1 MIAMTTTGRRQGV
14 KIYRAQDSPSLA
26 DTDFM
31 YTAPMSDET
40 QTAVA
45 ATLTKDASLG
55 AQLRV
60 LLRQAPE
67 EGGFSL
73 IHIWFKPHY
82 PLLRH
87 SHNVDCLYYVVSGSA
102 IMGSQ
107 TLQAGDSFFVPA
119 DAPYLYTAG
128 PTGVEVLEIRHG
140 VDQFDINIS
149 NATPD
154 QWQAL
159 AETFAEHQA
168 DWAELDIA
176 PTFADRAD

>member
-1 MIAMTTTGRRQGV
+1 MTTTGRRQGV
-14 KIYRAQDSPSLA
+14 KIYRGKDSPSLA

-40 QTAVA
+40 KAGATAA
-45 ATLTKDASLG
+45 LSNGASLG

-60 LLRQAPE
+60 LLRQTSD

-73 IHIWFKPHY
+73 IHIWFKPNY

-87 SHNVDCLYYVVSGSA
+87 THDVDCLYYVISGSA

-107 TLQAGDSFFVPA
+107 TLRAGDSFFVPA

-140 VDQFDINIS
+140 VDQFAINIS
-149 NATPD
+149 DATPD
-154 QWQAL
+154 QWQGL
-159 AETFAEHQA
+159 ADSFGAHQA
-168 DWAELDIA
+168 EWAKLDVA
-176 PTFADRAD
+176 PTFAGPAE

>member
-1 MIAMTTTGRRQGV
+1 
-14 KIYRAQDSPSLA
+14 
-26 DTDFM
+26 M
-31 YTAPMSDET
+31 YTAPMSEQI
-40 QTAVA
+40 QTGA
-45 ATLTKDASLG
+45 AAALSNGASLG

-60 LLRQAPE
+60 LVRQAPE
-67 EGGFSL
+67 DGGFSL
-73 IHIWFKPHY
+73 IHIWFKPGY

-87 SHNVDCLYYVVSGSA
+87 SHNVDCLYYVISGSA

-140 VDQFDINIS
+140 VDQFGIDIS
-149 NATPD
+149 DATPK

-159 AETFAEHQA
+159 ADSFAEHQA
-168 DWAELDIA
+168 DWAKLDVA
-176 PTFADRAD
+176 PTFAGPAH